1 MKPLFSSRALND
13 IVRQFLTTPVLAAS
27 PIKTYSSSTAPCF
40 RPKVLLGF
48 GIGSGIWNRHRPS
61 LLPGCATGPGR
72 VTCIH
77 STPVFDTEKA
87 PRDTIHEDGKH
98 EPVIQELS
106 SEPPAL
112 QIFEEKDQEISRP
125 RVDLRSKDRP
135 TLGDIM
141 KWELLLD
148 ESPDKIRN
156 LWLDYHGKQWRRQGK
171 IKKGDAHWS
180 GPTNAIG
187 AVVSLETFR
196 AMKRKAKESPHFLYA
211 IPRGKG
217 GIEFVVGEWKETD
230 IHFTMLIQYQ
240 LSYAHAREGASPDP
254 PVAFVIHH
262 FQELAESKDVVL
274 LRGEFDPD
282 AFAAI
287 EAHVLLTQVQQYYG
301 ENATDARQRLLYQF
315 NHQPKLFSHIHVVN
329 QLDWI

>member
-13 IVRQFLTTPVLAAS
+13 IVRQFLTSPVLAAS
-27 PIKTYSSSTAPCF
+27 PPIKTYSSSTASCF

-48 GIGSGIWNRHRPS
+48 GIGSGICNRHHPS
-61 LLPGCATGPGR
+61 LLPGYATGLGR

-98 EPVIQELS
+98 EPIIQKLS

-171 IKKGDAHWS
+171 IKKGNAHWVTS
-180 GPTNAIG
+180 A
-187 AVVSLETFR
+187 
-196 AMKRKAKESPHFLYA
+196 
-211 IPRGKG
+211 
-217 GIEFVVGEWKETD
+217 
-230 IHFTMLIQYQ
+230 
-240 LSYAHAREGASPDP
+240 
-254 PVAFVIHH
+254 
-262 FQELAESKDVVL
+262 
-274 LRGEFDPD
+274 
-282 AFAAI
+282 
-287 EAHVLLTQVQQYYG
+287 
-301 ENATDARQRLLYQF
+301 
-315 NHQPKLFSHIHVVN
+315 
-329 QLDWI
+329 